1 MNTIEYGP
9 RISLIAALAS
19 NRVIGK
25 DNQLLWQL
33 PSDLKRFQKITNGHP
48 IIMGRKT
55 FESIG
60 RPLPKR
66 TNVVITSQEDY
77 HPEEVIVVH
86 SLMES
91 LILAPDLD
99 EQEVFI
105 IGGGQVYAESLGY
118 ADRLYLTIIDHDFEG
133 DTVFPEYQEQFGT
146 LVEEKIWQ
154 EGEFTG
160 KYLILE
166 R

>member
-1 MNTIEYGP
+1 MNTIESGP

-33 PSDLKRFQKITNGHP
+33 PSDLKRFQNITNGHP

-66 TNVVITSQEDY
+66 TNVVITSQEDF